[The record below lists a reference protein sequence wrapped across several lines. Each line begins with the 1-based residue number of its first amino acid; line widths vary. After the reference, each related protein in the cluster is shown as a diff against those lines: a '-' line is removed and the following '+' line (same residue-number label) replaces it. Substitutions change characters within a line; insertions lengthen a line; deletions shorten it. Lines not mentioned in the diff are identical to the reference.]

1 MGKTY
6 TGIKEASKQRKRTEL
21 ATKGKQKMKRKE

>member
-6 TGIKEASKQRKRTEL
+6 TGIKEASKLWKRTEL
-21 ATKGKQKMKRKE
+21 ATEGRQRRETE